1 MRRNI
6 LKKLP
11 LQPLKNLSETDL
23 SKTLIKNVIFSKGDI
38 PTKYYLLYY
47 ITLNYEISST
57 GLTYCRTSNSQDW

>member
-38 PTKYYLLYY
+38 PTKYHLLYY
-47 ITLNYEISST
+47 EILST